1 MINIHLP
8 SVDYFDFEIFGI
20 SGAQKF
26 IKYTKQSAVV
36 IGGGGGGGGAGGG
49 GGGFLAMMVVFI
61 LTNRTDTDVMPHSA
75 ALHMG
80 TV

>member
-36 IGGGGGGGGAGGG
+36 IR
-49 GGGFLAMMVVFI
+49 GFLAMMVVFI
-61 LTNRTDTDVMPHSA
+61 LTNRADTDVMPHSA

-80 TV
+80 TGLDKQKFSA

>member
-36 IGGGGGGGGAGGG
+36 IGGGGG
-49 GGGFLAMMVVFI
+49 FLAMMVVFI
-61 LTNRTDTDVMPHSA
+61 LTNRADTDVMPHSA

-80 TV
+80 TGLDKQKFSA